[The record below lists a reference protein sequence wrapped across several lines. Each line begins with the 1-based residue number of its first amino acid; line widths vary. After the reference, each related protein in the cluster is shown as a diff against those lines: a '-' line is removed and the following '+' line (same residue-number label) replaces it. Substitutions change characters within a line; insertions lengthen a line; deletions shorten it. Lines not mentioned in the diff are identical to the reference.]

1 MKKTVIVCL
10 AALLLVGCQESMD
23 ERCAREAREYTEKNC
38 PAPVAEG
45 VTVDSLVYD
54 QRTRTLRYNYSV
66 DGRIDNGELFRKDE
80 MRDVL
85 LKELKN
91 STSLKAYKEAGYNFR
106 YVYRSTRD
114 KGTKLFEATFSEKD
128 YK

>member
-1 MKKTVIVCL
+1 MSAVP
-10 AALLLVGCQESMD
+10 
-23 ERCAREAREYTEKNC
+23 AR
-38 PAPVAEG
+38 PAS
-45 VTVDSLVYD
+45 TRR
-54 QRTRTLRYNYSV
+54 RT
-66 DGRIDNGELFRKDE
+66 DNGELFRKDE